1 MREDEAAE
9 KLELLWE
16 AYRRA
21 TPEPEAGPNFMPE
34 LWARIED
41 ARSASWVGPLEQLV
55 ARLLPVAAALTLAM
69 AAYVWSPRAGS
80 AGKVVT
86 PDAAYVD
93 VLAAELL
100 EDQQP
105 AVWLTK
111 AEEKR
116 K

>member
-1 MREDEAAE
+1 MREEEGTE

-21 TPEPEAGPNFMPE
+21 TPEPEAGANFMPE
-34 LWARIED
+34 LWARIE
-41 ARSASWVGPLEQLV
+41 AGRAIGWVGPLEQLL
-55 ARLLPVAAALTLAM
+55 ARLLPLAAALTLAM
-69 AAYVWSPRAGS
+69 AAYILIPRAGMGGRG
-80 AGKVVT
+80 AA

-100 EDQQP
+100 EDQQAP
-105 AVWLTK
+105 VWLAK
-111 AEEKR
+111 GEEKR